1 MPHALFLGSF
11 LATQDRVGTQEAS
24 LPNPV
29 LSADSAT
36 SLGFRTRFK
45 DWFKSLFAVTR
56 AERIAASRDYRMKYG
71 RENNNIEFI
80 QAHLKHGIVD
90 IVTSLMGIAVPINS
104 ACVPLLP
111 DPRWARS
118 V

>member
-11 LATQDRVGTQEAS
+11 LATQDRVGTQETS

-29 LSADSAT
+29 QTTDSAA
-36 SLGFRTRFK
+36 SVGFRTRFK

-71 RENNNIEFI
+71 RENNDIEFI
-80 QAHLKHGIVD
+80 RAHLKHGIVD

-104 ACVPLLP
+104 AYVPPLP
-111 DPRWARS
+111 DPR
-118 V
+118 